1 MSLTLPLHHRS
12 FVVVQ
17 RHRWCRAR
25 WCCRTPHSR
34 CSAAERG
41 SLEGSF
47 SAGSTATIA
56 TKYSF
61 FQVFRNLQSPLSGEK
76 KVQAL
81 FFSRKKNTF
90 GGELRLRRPSR
101 HRRASRAPLGL
112 PTPDPRSTLGQ
123 PSVNPRSTLG
133 QRSVS
138 SLAISDRFSLIL
150 QVSSIETEDKR
161 TCVCKM
167 VDFPIRK
174 WDFRVCGWSGVS
186 GSPWREK
193 KEKTKCIY
201 KICILLHRSDLK
213 ISAKNR
219 RNF

>member
-1 MSLTLPLHHRS
+1 MC
-12 FVVVQ
+12 Q
-17 RHRWCRAR
+17 RRFCAQI
-25 WCCRTPHSR
+25 
-34 CSAAERG
+34 
-41 SLEGSF
+41 L
-47 SAGSTATIA
+47 I
-56 TKYSF
+56 
-61 FQVFRNLQSPLSGEK
+61 FQIFRDLQSPLSGEK

-101 HRRASRAPLGL
+101 QRRASRAPLGL

-123 PSVNPRSTLG
+123 RWVNVRSTFG

-174 WDFRVCGWSGVS
+174 WDFRVCGWSGAFWE
-186 GSPWREK
+186 PLERK
-193 KEKTKCIY
+193 KKKTKCIY
-201 KICILLHRSDLK
+201 KTIWLNFQK
-213 ISAKNR
+213 I
-219 RNF
+219 

>member
-1 MSLTLPLHHRS
+1 MTPDPPYLIFNWLVLLCIDSYDS
-12 FVVVQ
+12 EQ
-17 RHRWCRAR
+17 RHILQ
-25 WCCRTPHSR
+25 HFSR
-34 CSAAERG
+34 
-41 SLEGSF
+41 
-47 SAGSTATIA
+47 STVAPIG
-56 TKYSF
+56 
-61 FQVFRNLQSPLSGEK
+61 RK

-90 GGELRLRRPSR
+90 GGELRLGRPSR
-101 HRRASRAPLGL
+101 QRRASRAPLGL
-112 PTPDPRSTLGQ
+112 PTPDVGSTLGQ
-123 PSVNPRSTLG
+123 PWVNLGSTLG

-174 WDFRVCGWSGVS
+174 WDFRVCGWSGAFWE
-186 GSPWREK
+186 PLERK

-201 KICILLHRSDLK
+201 KTIWLNFQNLRKILKK
-213 ISAKNR
+213 ISDFRKNQHE
-219 RNF
+219 NQ

>member
-1 MSLTLPLHHRS
+1 MKSPSNFERLVLGCMDSYDSNQILIFSGFSRS
-12 FVVVQ
+12 TVAPIG
-17 RHRWCRAR
+17 R
-25 WCCRTPHSR
+25 
-34 CSAAERG
+34 
-41 SLEGSF
+41 
-47 SAGSTATIA
+47 
-56 TKYSF
+56 
-61 FQVFRNLQSPLSGEK
+61 K

-101 HRRASRAPLGL
+101 QRRASRAPLGL

-174 WDFRVCGWSGVS
+174 WDFRVCGWSGAFWE
-186 GSPWREK
+186 PLERK

-201 KICILLHRSDLK
+201 KICILLATLIFK
-213 ISAKNR
+213 ILQIFDNLFSKILTEIDFFLLRTAFFK
-219 RNF
+219 FEF